1 MDCGSGSSA
10 PAPWGRSTRTPSA
23 RSRLWRSPASCRA
36 LRPGRRRPRGALWQ
50 GGDQAYGGV
59 VVDVMIH
66 DFDFLNWLF
75 GDPRSVSAVGHRT
88 GPDRIDHVIATVR
101 YDGAEVVAEGSML
114 PPTSFP
120 FNHSL
125 RVICERG
132 LLDYDFSAGG
142 NLPAEGQS
150 KNALTVYPPDGASY
164 QAAMDPRS
172 AYLIQARYFVDCLRR
187 GTPPE
192 IGTGEQA
199 RAA

>member
-1 MDCGSGSSA
+1 
-10 PAPWGRSTRTPSA
+10 
-23 RSRLWRSPASCRA
+23 
-36 LRPGRRRPRGALWQ
+36 
-50 GGDQAYGGV
+50 
-59 VVDVMIH
+59 
-66 DFDFLNWLF
+66 
-75 GDPRSVSAVGHRT
+75 
-88 GPDRIDHVIATVR
+88 
-101 YDGAEVVAEGSML
+101 ML

-125 RVICERG
+125 RVFCERG

-164 QAAMDPRS
+164 QAAIDPRS

-199 RAA
+199 RAALRLSLAAWDSLRTGREVALDGG